1 MKQGY
6 MQLELNPKSR
16 YITTFYTHRGLRH
29 FKRLNFGTN
38 SAAELF
44 HEEISQL
51 IVDIHNADNLYDDI
65 IVYGKTQ
72 QEHDI
77 ALAKFSAKGVSPTD
91 DRVKALTE
99 APPPATVGEVRS
111 FLGMANYNGSF
122 IRRYSEIT
130 APLRGLTKKNAQFM
144 GTGKCHKAFDTLKR
158 EMTSPQVMSCYDP
171 T

>member
-1 MKQGY
+1 

-16 YITTFYTHRGLRH
+16 YITTFYTHRGLGR

-77 ALAKFSAKGVSPTD
+77 ALAQVLHRLEDCGLTPGLPNCQFDRPQIEFFGIKFSAKGMSPT
-91 DRVKALTE
+91 VS
-99 APPPATVGEVRS
+99 VHFS
-111 FLGMANYNGSF
+111 
-122 IRRYSEIT
+122 
-130 APLRGLTKKNAQFM
+130 
-144 GTGKCHKAFDTLKR
+144 
-158 EMTSPQVMSCYDP
+158 
-171 T
+171 